1 MNKKMYKQI
10 LVAMM
15 FSSVSTAV
23 FAAEQDVRPVSLE
36 SMNTAV
42 ASAPLAAERQ
52 SDVPPALRETLSRK
66 IQSNILKRAAKTVK
80 KKAPIR

>member
-42 ASAPLAAERQ
+42 ASAPLAADRMYRRHC
-52 SDVPPALRETLSRK
+52 VKHCRRK
-66 IQSNILKRAAKTVK
+66 F
-80 KKAPIR
+80 KATY